1 MKNKPRIL
9 IIGPHPPIRGGISEF
24 NYNTYKHLKEISNV
38 FVLSIKKS
46 YPSFLFPGKSQFY
59 KSKNN
64 YENFENFNL
73 YNPLEIRK
81 VFKII
86 REKEI
91 NTIITTHWNPLVS
104 FLFAIVNRLNK
115 KTIKKIGV
123 IHNVL
128 PHERFP
134 LDYYMLKF
142 YLNSLDAMITL
153 SKNSTN
159 SLNRIYFNKAVIKQL
174 YHPVEN
180 KKNINRNKS
189 LRILNLD
196 SKNQYLLHFGLV
208 RKYKGLGLLIESMG
222 ELTKTNKNLIL
233 LIVGEFYSEKN
244 KYLNQI
250 NRLGLEKNIKIV
262 DKYIEG
268 NMINHWFSVADV
280 VIQPNKISSQSGVTA
295 LSISFEKKIV
305 TTGTGGI
312 GEIINSNNGYICE
325 SNVDSMSK
333 AINYALNDKNFNF
346 DKLKELKHKFS
357 WSSFSKNI
365 MSIVDEI

>member
-9 IIGPHPPIRGGISEF
+9 IIGPHPPIRGGVSEF
-24 NYNTYKHLKEISNV
+24 NYNTYKYLKEISNV

-46 YPSFLFPGKSQFY
+46 YPSFLFPGKSQFS
-59 KSKNN
+59 KSKND
-64 YENFENFNL
+64 YENFENFNI
-73 YNPLEIRK
+73 YNPFDIRK
-81 VFKII
+81 VFRII
-86 REKEI
+86 TEKEI

-104 FLFAIVNRLNK
+104 FFFAIVNRLNK
-115 KTIKKIGV
+115 KSIKKIGV

-134 LDYYMLKF
+134 LDYLMLRF
-142 YLNSLDAMITL
+142 YLNTLDVMITL

-159 SLNRIYFNKAVIKQL
+159 SLNEIYSNKLIIRQL
-174 YHPVEN
+174 YHPIEN
-180 KKNINRNKS
+180 KKKLNRKKS
-189 LRILNLD
+189 SKILNLD
-196 SKNQYLLHFGLV
+196 PKKQYLLHFGIV
-208 RKYKGLGLLIESMG
+208 RKYKGLELLIESMT
-222 ELTKTNKNLIL
+222 ELMKTNKNLIL
-233 LIVGEFYSEKN
+233 LIVGEFYSDKE
-244 KYLNQI
+244 KYLDQI
-250 NRLGLEKNIKIV
+250 ACLGLKKKIKIIDEYV
-262 DKYIEG
+262 EG
-268 NMINHWFSVADV
+268 NMINHWFSIADL

-325 SNVDSMSK
+325 SNVDSMSR

-346 DKLKELKHKFS
+346 DKLKELKNKFS
-357 WSSFSKNI
+357 WISFAKKI

>member
-9 IIGPHPPIRGGISEF
+9 IVGPHPPIRGGISEF

-46 YPSFLFPGKSQFY
+46 YPNFLFPGKSQFY
-59 KSKNN
+59 KSKYNH
-64 YENFENFNL
+64 ENFENFNI
-73 YNPLEIRK
+73 YNPIDIRK

-104 FLFAIVNRLNK
+104 FFFAIINRLSK
-115 KTIKKIGV
+115 KSIKKIGI

-134 LDYYMLKF
+134 LDYLMLKF
-142 YLNSLDAMITL
+142 YLKSLDAIITL
-153 SKNSTN
+153 SKNSTD
-159 SLNRIYFNKAVIKQL
+159 SLNKIYSNEAIIKQL

-180 KKNINRNKS
+180 KKKINRNKS
-189 LRILNLD
+189 SRILNLD
-196 SKNQYLLHFGLV
+196 SKYQYLLHFGLV
-208 RKYKGLGLLIESMG
+208 RKYKGIGLLIESMG
-222 ELTKTNKNLIL
+222 ELIKRNKNLIL
-233 LIVGEFYSEKN
+233 LIVGEFYSDKD
-244 KYLNQI
+244 KYLEQI
-250 NRLGLEKNIKIV
+250 TRLGLKKNIKIV
-262 DKYIEG
+262 DEYIEG
-268 NMINHWFSVADV
+268 NMINHWFSIADL

-305 TTGTGGI
+305 TTGKGGI

-325 SNVDSMSK
+325 SNVDSMCTT
-333 AINYALNDKNFNF
+333 INYALNDKNFNF
-346 DKLKELKHKFS
+346 DKLKDLKNKFS
-357 WSSFSKNI
+357 WTSFTKKI
-365 MSIVDEI
+365 ISIVNEI

>member
-1 MKNKPRIL
+1 MKNKPKIL
-9 IIGPHPPIRGGISEF
+9 IIGPHPPLRGGISEF
-24 NYNTYKHLKEISNV
+24 NYNTYKHLKEISTV

-64 YENFENFNL
+64 HENFENFNI
-73 YNPLEIRK
+73 YNPFEFGK
-81 VFKII
+81 VFRII

-104 FLFAIVNRLNK
+104 FLFAIINRLNK
-115 KTIKKIGV
+115 KSIKKIGV

-134 LDYYMLKF
+134 LDYLMLKF
-142 YLNSLDAMITL
+142 YLASLDTMITL

-159 SLNRIYFNKAVIKQL
+159 SIYKICSKNTIIKQL

-180 KKNINRNKS
+180 NKKLNREKS
-189 LRILNLD
+189 SKILNLD
-196 SKNQYLLHFGLV
+196 PKNQYLLHFGLV
-208 RKYKGLGLLIESMG
+208 RKYKGLDLLIESMT

-233 LIVGEFYSEKN
+233 LIVGEFYSNKE
-244 KYLNQI
+244 KYLKQI
-250 NRLGLEKNIKIV
+250 TRYGLEKNIKIV
-262 DKYIEG
+262 DDYVEG
-268 NMINHWFSVADV
+268 NMINHWFSIADL

-305 TTGTGGI
+305 TTGSGGI

-325 SNVDSMSK
+325 SNVYSISRT
-333 AINYALNDKNFNF
+333 INYALNDKNFNF
-346 DKLKELKHKFS
+346 DKLKELKDKFN
-357 WSSFSKNI
+357 WYSFAKKVI
-365 MSIVDEI
+365 SIINEI